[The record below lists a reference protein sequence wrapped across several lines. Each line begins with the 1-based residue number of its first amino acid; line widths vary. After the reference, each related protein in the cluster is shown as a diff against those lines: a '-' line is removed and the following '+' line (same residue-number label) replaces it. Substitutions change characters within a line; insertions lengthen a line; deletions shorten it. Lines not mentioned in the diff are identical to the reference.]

1 MKLISLSKIGSII
14 SFIFNN
20 LVNKIP
26 LKFVRNIFL
35 FLWINKYPIKTNFSK
50 NIIILNGRKIYVGSS
65 VSLGEG
71 CLLDG
76 RKYSIKIGSNVCI
89 GTFSSILT
97 LGHDPQCKNFND
109 VGGEVIIEE
118 FVEIGS
124 KVTIL
129 PNIKIGHH
137 SKILPGSV
145 IVKDILP
152 YTLVGGNPSRAIKKL

>member
-1 MKLISLSKIGSII
+1 MQLISLSKIGSVIC
-14 SFIFNN
+14 FIFNN

-26 LKFVRNIFL
+26 VSFIRNIFL
-35 FLWINKYPIKTNFSK
+35 YVWLKKYPINTNFSK
-50 NIIILNGRKIYVGSS
+50 NIIILNGRKIYVGNS

-97 LGHDPQCKNFND
+97 LGHDPQSNNFD
-109 VGGEVIIEE
+109 DMGGDVIIED

-129 PNIKIGHH
+129 PNIRIGHH

-145 IVKDILP
+145 IIKDILP
-152 YTLVGGNPSRAIKKL
+152 YTLVGGNPSRTIKKL